1 MGLLVLALMLII
13 AIELG
18 APGGRALPSLS
29 FPNAKLAEDR
39 VENLFHIDNANHFAD
54 CSQCFMKVNCRVF
67 RRQSLGLHCRCSI
80 E

>member
-1 MGLLVLALMLII
+1 MLVFARGI
-13 AIELG
+13 AARPAV
-18 APGGRALPSLS
+18 APYHRS

-67 RRQSLGLHCRCSI
+67 RRQSLGLHRRCSI
-80 E
+80 A